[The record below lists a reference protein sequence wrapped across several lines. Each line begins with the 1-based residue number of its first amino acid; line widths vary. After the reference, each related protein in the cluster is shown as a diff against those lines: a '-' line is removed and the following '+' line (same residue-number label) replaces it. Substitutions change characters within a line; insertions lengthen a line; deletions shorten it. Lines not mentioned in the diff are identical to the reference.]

1 MLTMELVKVTFK
13 LSFSVRI
20 RKKRPWVG
28 NLNLWGSSFDG
39 KNKIKMFFTFAEA
52 NYFIIILKLLSHVQL
67 FVTPQTVAYQAPL
80 SMGFFRQEYWRGL
93 PFSSPGDLADPGIE
107 PWSPAL

>member
-52 NYFIIILKLLSHVQL
+52 NYFIIILIGKCPHTLATFKWDL
-67 FVTPQTVAYQAPL
+67 FSLMKEKEKKKRGRDLGPPQA
-80 SMGFFRQEYWRGL
+80 
-93 PFSSPGDLADPGIE
+93 
-107 PWSPAL
+107 